1 LSATRLTQHAPPTRP
16 HLAPRDRFVDA
27 TRGSRRAWADWAARR
42 RWLNTFRRDPITL
55 LSVAIALSV
64 GAMLLLDGPADPR
77 PALLLTA
84 AFVNLE
90 LVLSRLP
97 STSVVIVGARF
108 SAALL
113 FVPFAGATI
122 DPNGGWPL
130 NALMIP
136 TIALAAATWS
146 SGLRFA
152 AGVIASMLVIA
163 FLPTGGSPELSR
175 RLVALAMAS
184 GVTAI
189 GSRQVVESLAR
200 SRDRLRGAQMLQ
212 RRRARQLAAVEA
224 VGRTLAHEGPSAAA
238 LDTVVGLLFETFGYR
253 YPSIWTWDGSTLRL
267 GAQRNYAAPIDALAI
282 DRGVVGRVARTRQ
295 PAFLPDAKAD
305 PDYIAADGEVAGEI
319 GVPLVAA
326 GELLGVLNVEVGPA
340 RRLDGDD
347 FATMQI
353 VGDRLAAALALGR
366 ERQKLAERARLMNE
380 LALFSRSLGQSL
392 DPETIHTQVAAG
404 AGRVIPADMVILA
417 LLDEA
422 TGEYRTLQVEG
433 GDPALLGVR
442 ILPGEGIT
450 GRAIASGSVQIDEHL
465 ERAAYPQGAVRA
477 NVPDVMAAMS
487 APLVTDSGVSGALSW
502 FRDDLSSTFSEQERE
517 VAGLIGS
524 QVALAISNAELHHAT
539 ELAAVTD
546 ALSGLKNRRY
556 FDAAA
561 ARDDAARRRQAED
574 ARRPRAAVMFDLDHF
589 GQINKLHGHQVGDR
603 ILRSFAEIVR
613 RRVRASDLVARYGG
627 EEFVVILDGATL
639 GDAVR
644 LADEIRESF
653 AGVRFALPDGAAI
666 GCTVSAGCSAQA
678 PSETATA
685 LLLERADVGLAMAKG
700 SGRNRVVAA

>member
-1 LSATRLTQHAPPTRP
+1 LSATRLTQQAPRTGP
-16 HLAPRDRFVDA
+16 HPAPRDRFVGA
-27 TRGSRRAWADWAARR
+27 ALGSRRAWADWAGRR
-42 RWLNTFRRDPITL
+42 RWLKTLRRDPITL
-55 LSVAIALSV
+55 LSAAIALSV

-84 AFVNLE
+84 AFINLE

-146 SGLRFA
+146 RGLRFA
-152 AGVIASMLVIA
+152 AGVIATILVIA

-189 GSRQVVESLAR
+189 GSRQVVESLAK
-200 SRDRLRGAQMLQ
+200 SRDRLRRAQVLQ

-224 VGRTLAHEGPSAAA
+224 VGRTLAHEGQTANA

-253 YPSIWTWDGSTLRL
+253 YPSIWTWDGAALRL
-267 GAQRNYAAPIDALAI
+267 GAQRNYAAPIDELPI

-295 PAFLPDAKAD
+295 AAFLPDARAD
-305 PDYIAADGEVAGEI
+305 PDYVAADDVVAGEI

-326 GELLGVLNVEVGPA
+326 GDLLGVLNVEVGPA

-392 DPETIHTQVAAG
+392 DPETIHAQVAAG
-404 AGRVIPADMVILA
+404 ACRVIRADMVVLA
-417 LLDEA
+417 LLDRL
-422 TGEYRTLQVEG
+422 TGEFRVIQVEG
-433 GDPALLGVR
+433 GDPGLLGVR

-450 GRAIASGSVQIDEHL
+450 GRAIATASVQADDRL
-465 ERAAYPQGAVRA
+465 ERTSYPQGTVLASI
-477 NVPDVMAAMS
+477 PDVLAAVG
-487 APLVTDSGVSGALSW
+487 APLVTDSGVVGALSW
-502 FRDDLSSTFSEQERE
+502 FREDLTRPFSAQERE
-517 VAGLIGS
+517 VAGLVGS
-524 QVALAISNAELHHAT
+524 QAALAIANADLHHAT

-546 ALSGLKNRRY
+546 ALTGLKNRRF
-556 FDAAA
+556 FDAAL
-561 ARDDAARRRQAED
+561 ARDEAARRREPED
-574 ARRPRAAVMFDLDHF
+574 ARRPRSAVIFDLDHF
-589 GQINKLHGHQVGDR
+589 GQVNKLHGHQVGDR
-603 ILRSFAEIVR
+603 ILRAFAEVVQ

-627 EEFVVILDGATL
+627 EEFVVILEGATL

-653 AGVRFALPDGAAI
+653 ADVRFALPDGTAV
-666 GCTVSAGCSAQA
+666 GCTVSAGCSALA
-678 PSETATA
+678 PSETAAT